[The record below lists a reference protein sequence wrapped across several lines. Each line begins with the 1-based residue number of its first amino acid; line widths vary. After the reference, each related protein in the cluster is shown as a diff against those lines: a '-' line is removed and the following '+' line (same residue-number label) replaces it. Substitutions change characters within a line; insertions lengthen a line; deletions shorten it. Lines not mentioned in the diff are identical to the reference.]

1 MKTATPSMTQ
11 VKMANPNGRK
21 GAQFET
27 DVMKFLR
34 SVGALAERLTKAGAN
49 DEGDLVCI
57 VSGKTYILELKNRKA
72 LNLPEFWSEAQVE
85 ALNYA
90 KARGLGE
97 VPLSYVIVKRRNSG
111 IENAWVIQDL
121 KQWLK
126 EKQ

>member
-1 MKTATPSMTQ
+1 MRTATPSMTQ

-97 VPLSYVIVKRRNSG
+97 VPLSYVIVKRRNSS
-111 IENAWVIQDL
+111 IDKAWVVQDL
-121 KQWLK
+121 QQWLK
-126 EKQ
+126 